1 MPEFDETTKRVR
13 KLLLDYMILSG
24 RAPNVGRIMMELNL
38 PKADVM
44 ESLRRLQRGA
54 CIVMEPMTE
63 NIRMVHPFA
72 NITTPY
78 EIEIEGERKWYAE

>member
-1 MPEFDETTKRVR
+1 MMEFDETTKRVR
-13 KLLLDYMILSG
+13 KLLLDYMIQSG
-24 RAPNVGRIMMELNL
+24 RAPNVGKMMMELNL

-44 ESLRRLQRGA
+44 MSLRRLVRGG
-54 CIVMEPMTE
+54 CIVIEPMTE

-78 EIEIEGERKWYAE
+78 EIEVEGEKRWYAE

>member
-13 KLLLDYMILSG
+13 KLLLDSMIESG
-24 RAPNVGRIMMELNL
+24 RAPNVGKMVRELDL

-44 ESLRRLQRGA
+44 TSLRRLARSG
-54 CIVMEPMTE
+54 CILMEPKTE

-72 NITTPY
+72 NITTPFEV
-78 EIEIEGERKWYAE
+78 EIEHEKKWYAE